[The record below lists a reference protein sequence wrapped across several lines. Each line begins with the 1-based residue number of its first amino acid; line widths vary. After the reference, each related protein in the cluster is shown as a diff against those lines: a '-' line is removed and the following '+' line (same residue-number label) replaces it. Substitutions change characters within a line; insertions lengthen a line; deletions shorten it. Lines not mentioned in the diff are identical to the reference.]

1 MATMQPALQQVSKSN
16 RALLLMLVFGNLFF
30 FSCVTSRYFQVPA
43 KWSPVLEQPVRIAL
57 IGD

>member
-1 MATMQPALQQVSKSN
+1 MTTMQPVPQQVSRDN

-30 FSCVTSRYFQVPA
+30 FSCVVGPYFQAPA
-43 KWSPVLEQPVRIAL
+43 KRSHMPEQPVRIAL